1 MVKFVVRVFI
11 LDVNSWGRIFCV
23 AWQIFDPEKVAWLY
37 SNLFEARAKT
47 MDALGRWVNSVNSK
61 LDQIMGYET
70 AFFMLLLPSLRSEY
84 RSPSLALP
92 LLLIGFQN
100 FEASV
105 KMLVWV
111 FYPLGLDNQEF
122 DQPLKENSKNG
133 PTILSILNRS
143 HNFVTPYSKPLKSL
157 AWKRWRTQAIA
168 SHL

>member
-37 SNLFEARAKT
+37 SKVFEARAKS
-47 MDALGRWVNSVNSK
+47 MDALGRWANLVNSK

-84 RSPSLALP
+84 RSPSFALP
-92 LLLIGFQN
+92 SLLIGFQN

-111 FYPLGLDNQEF
+111 FYPLGLI
-122 DQPLKENSKNG
+122 
-133 PTILSILNRS
+133 T
-143 HNFVTPYSKPLKSL
+143 KSL
-157 AWKRWRTQAIA
+157 TNHWKKIVKMALQFFQFWTWDKLRNLIQA
-168 SHL
+168 LDVK